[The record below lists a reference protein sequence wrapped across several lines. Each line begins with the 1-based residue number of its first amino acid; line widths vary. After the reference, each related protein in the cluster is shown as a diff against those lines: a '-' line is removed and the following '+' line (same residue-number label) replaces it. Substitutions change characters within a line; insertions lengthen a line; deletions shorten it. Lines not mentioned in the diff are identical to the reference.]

1 MSNEVIFYIV
11 VFLFFA
17 FALFLAFVE
26 IKNLQRRIGREEDRI
41 GSNYRQLQDQ
51 LHLRNRDIQLL
62 HEYLGV
68 VSTTKQTMLIK
79 KENEND
85 R

>member
-17 FALFLAFVE
+17 FALFLAFNE
-26 IKNLQRRIGREEDRI
+26 IKNLKQRIGSAEDRI
-41 GSNYRQLQDQ
+41 GANYWQLQNQ
-51 LHLRNRDIQLL
+51 LHSRNCDIQLL